1 MRQTLQCHSKQR
13 LKILLENS
21 FPPMLCQM
29 SSGIRSA
36 KPFQYHFQNKDCSL
50 EYDSVWT
57 AKIS

>member
-1 MRQTLQCHSKQR
+1 
-13 LKILLENS
+13 
-21 FPPMLCQM
+21 MLCQM

-36 KPFQYHFQNKDCSL
+36 KPFQNHFQNQDCSL